1 MRRYTVAAALL
12 AFAQAGCFHALGAPE
27 DVPGHPLIADRQCA
41 AAPVSGT
48 GWQTVHAS
56 YGGFTL
62 RLPPSAERAHVQRNG
77 LAIGENW
84 RGTDA
89 LEVSYRIYNRPLGPM
104 VAAADTVEQI
114 VCSES
119 ASGRMMHIR
128 VFYSPD
134 AYVPGQYVVG
144 YTALSPSRTLV
155 LTATA
160 FDPSQV
166 EELLTIVRSV
176 HFNH

>member
-1 MRRYTVAAALL
+1 MLKYAITAVLL
-12 AFAQAGCFHALGAPE
+12 ALGQAGCFHPRNALEDAPGGTQ
-27 DVPGHPLIADRQCA
+27 VTAPQCA
-41 AAPVSGT
+41 AAPVSAA
-48 GWQTVHAS
+48 GWQTVRAR

-62 RLPPSAERAHVQRNG
+62 RLPPSAERAHVQHNG

-89 LEVSYRIYNRPLGPM
+89 LEVSYRIYNRPLGPLL
-104 VAAADTVEQI
+104 AQANKVEGI

-119 ASGRMMHIR
+119 AGGQTMHIQ

-155 LTATA
+155 TTATA
-160 FDPSQV
+160 FDPARV
-166 EELLTIVRSV
+166 DELLTIVRSV
-176 HFNH
+176 RF